1 MAAGGLN
8 IHRPRPSMSAM
19 GKLNDIWRGLSR
31 FLHDPTGP
39 ITKGWALIKA
49 AIPPE
54 ALAKSE
60 DLRNAVVLYSHVAD
74 GMVDFIKL
82 RTKQDGDDGAE
93 DKQEKLA
100 T

>member
-1 MAAGGLN
+1 
-8 IHRPRPSMSAM
+8 M

-39 ITKGWALIKA
+39 ITRGWALIKG

-54 ALAKSE
+54 ALAKNG
-60 DLRNAVVLYSHVAD
+60 DLRNAVVLYGHIAE
-74 GMVDFIKL
+74 GMVDFLKL
-82 RTKQDGDDGAE
+82 RNKQVEAGGSEESD
-93 DKQEKLA
+93 DKQEKLP

>member
-1 MAAGGLN
+1 
-8 IHRPRPSMSAM
+8 MSAM

-60 DLRNAVVLYSHVAD
+60 DLRNAVVLYSHIAD

-82 RTKQDGDDGAE
+82 RTKADDDGGD
-93 DKQEKLA
+93 DKQEKLS